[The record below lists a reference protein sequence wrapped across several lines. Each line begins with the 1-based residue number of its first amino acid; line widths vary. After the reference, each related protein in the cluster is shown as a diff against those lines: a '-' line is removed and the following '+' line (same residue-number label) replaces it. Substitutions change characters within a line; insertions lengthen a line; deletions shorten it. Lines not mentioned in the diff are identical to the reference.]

1 MRRRQR
7 RVMSQVNVL
16 PYIDVLFV
24 LLVIFMVTVPMLNQ
38 GVEVELPRLDEAEEI
53 TQDTIPLILTV
64 AADGLYYL
72 NKAED
77 PEAPISPED
86 AFFRSAAVLRTQPE
100 LAVVVKGD
108 RGAEYEQVIR
118 AISLLSQA
126 GAPRVSLS
134 TGLSEPVAEAP

>member
-1 MRRRQR
+1 MRSKRRR
-7 RVMSQVNVL
+7 VISQVNVL

-38 GVEVELPRLDEAEEI
+38 GVEVELPKLEEAEAI
-53 TQDTIPLILTV
+53 TEDNIPLILTV
-64 AADGLYYL
+64 AADGSYYL

-77 PEAPISPED
+77 PEAAISAED
-86 AFFRSAAVLRTQPE
+86 VFYRTAAVLRTQPE
-100 LAVVVKGD
+100 LSVVVKGD
-108 RGAEYEQVIR
+108 RDAEYERVVR

-134 TGLSEPVAEAP
+134 TGLNEPIPES